1 MARNYFV
8 LFSKGRKPAH
18 APPVVQTT
26 SPASNVARKKVK
38 TSTGSRNLRASV
50 RNLALSCS
58 LFKHQAVEVDAAGVS
73 PFEPPLGAAAAAS
86 PLSPVSSWEA
96 LQVKNRLNPEKKVGI
111 SLGTQ
116 CNQTNVSVGI
126 QCNSPDPFFVD
137 LCVPKTTPPFAHFA
151 PFAGR
156 QDPTFDLPVREG
168 QRGRAA
174 DLGNASL
181 KRGQIFVQ
189 GAQVIRQPR
198 DGHCLFH
205 SLIHGLGH
213 TLSILDLRKELSEF
227 VLKNPNLMAHGHPL
241 STWIMWECHC
251 R

>member
-1 MARNYFV
+1 
-8 LFSKGRKPAH
+8 
-18 APPVVQTT
+18 
-26 SPASNVARKKVK
+26 VARKKVK
-38 TSTGSRNLRASV
+38 TSTGSGKLRASI

-58 LFKHQAVEVDAAGVS
+58 LFKHKAVEVDAAGVL
-73 PFEPPLGAAAAAS
+73 PFEPPLGAAAAASPPSSIREATRSS

-96 LQVKNRLNPEKKVGI
+96 LQVKIRLNPEKNVGI
-111 SLGTQ
+111 NLGTQ

-137 LCVPKTTPPFAHFA
+137 SCVPKTTPPFAHSA

-168 QRGRAA
+168 QRGHAA
-174 DLGNASL
+174 DLGNAYL
-181 KRGQIFVQ
+181 KRAKIFVQ

-227 VLKNPNLMAHGHPL
+227 VLKNPNLIAHGHPL

>member
-1 MARNYFV
+1 MQ
-8 LFSKGRKPAH
+8 STKP
-18 APPVVQTT
+18 
-26 SPASNVARKKVK
+26 
-38 TSTGSRNLRASV
+38 ST
-50 RNLALSCS
+50 
-58 LFKHQAVEVDAAGVS
+58 AAGQAPSVLPKGAAAAALLS
-73 PFEPPLGAAAAAS
+73 QTATPSVPSAAPTGALGKSTFEPPLGAAAAAS
-86 PLSPVSSWEA
+86 PPSAVREATVSSPLSPVSSWEA
-96 LQVKNRLNPEKKVGI
+96 FQKKIRLNPEKRFGI
-111 SLGTQ
+111 SLGIQ
-116 CNQTNVSVGI
+116 CSQTNASVGI

-137 LCVPKTTPPFAHFA
+137 LCVPKATPPFAHFA

-156 QDPTFDLPVREG
+156 QDPTFELPVREG

-174 DLGNASL
+174 DLGNACL
-181 KRGQIFVQ
+181 KRAQIFVQ

-213 TLSILDLRKELSEF
+213 TLSILDLRKELSQF

-241 STWIMWECHC
+241 STWIMWECQC